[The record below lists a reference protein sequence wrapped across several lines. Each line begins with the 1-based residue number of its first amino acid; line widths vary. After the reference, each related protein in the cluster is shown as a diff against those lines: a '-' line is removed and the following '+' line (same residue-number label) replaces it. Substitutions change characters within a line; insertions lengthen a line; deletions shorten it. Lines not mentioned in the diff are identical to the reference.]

1 MFNSFFVCLPEG
13 NAGRRS
19 KFAEYNSI
27 TYQKL
32 WFFDSVMGC
41 HQCWE
46 TMWPIS
52 WWPEPYG
59 PWPHPMYVMFQSRS
73 CGIYMIHD
81 GDLLWFVI
89 ICGIYGIKQLNTSGL
104 LMGTFHFDCWLPRC
118 FYQYIHAVWILV
130 IESSP
135 KRLRLAF
142 WKAKFHFFLV

>member
-81 GDLLWFVI
+81 GDLLWFGI
-89 ICGIYGIKQLNTSGL
+89 ICGIYGTIWYLVWYFLCCKHIW
-104 LMGTFHFDCWLPRC
+104 TFDGVIPFW
-118 FYQYIHAVWILV
+118 LV
-130 IESSP
+130 IP
-135 KRLRLAF
+135 KKMSNSFLKSKGL
-142 WKAKFHFFLV
+142 HFFPYNFTKVYYWI